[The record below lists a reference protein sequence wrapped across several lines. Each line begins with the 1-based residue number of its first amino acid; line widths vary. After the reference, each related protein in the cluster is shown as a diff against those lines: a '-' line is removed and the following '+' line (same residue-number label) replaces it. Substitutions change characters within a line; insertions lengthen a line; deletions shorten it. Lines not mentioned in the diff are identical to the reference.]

1 MLGHMLAYQSVV
13 SKVTKLSQSLKRK
26 LMGTKDLERAY
37 ESGCDAYRSKAE
49 AFPNRI
55 SPQRNGL
62 PLRFIFPLPAWPGLS
77 PPVCWRSPVAYTL
90 SMSSHPA
97 LIVQHFLSQ
106 QVGA

>member
-1 MLGHMLAYQSVV
+1 MLAYQSVV

-62 PLRFIFPLPAWPGLS
+62 PLRFIFPFLRGLAY
-77 PPVCWRSPVAYTL
+77 PHRSAGG
-90 SMSSHPA
+90 A
-97 LIVQHFLSQ
+97 LLLTPCQCPHAQH
-106 QVGA
+106 